1 MQPQKTP
8 QARLT
13 RSANAYVVERALERA
28 EDDED
33 EIEDEFDKEKILKG
47 EK

>member
-1 MQPQKTP
+1 LSL
-8 QARLT
+8 ANRLLLL
-13 RSANAYVVERALERA
+13 AVVERALERA

-33 EIEDEFDKEKILKG
+33 EIEDEFDEEKNLKG